1 LLSFILFENH
11 PYLGRLVMPTVE
23 RRPISQKTV
32 TITSANKKRPKWQS
46 LVSEIEELSKDGML
60 ALRPDDG
67 DSMRALKVQ
76 VARAARAAG
85 RQDEVLYG
93 ESESGELEVWLR
105 DRPRRMSPVKG
116 VNRDV

>member
-1 LLSFILFENH
+1 MK
-11 PYLGRLVMPTVE
+11 MPTVE
-23 RRPISQKTV
+23 RRPISEKTV
-32 TITSANKKRPKWQS
+32 TITSPNKKPPKWQS
-46 LVSEIEELSKDGML
+46 LVSDIEELSKDGML

-93 ESESGELEVWLR
+93 VNERDELEVWLR
-105 DRPRRMSPVKG
+105 EKPRQKRGPRKPKAAAG
-116 VNRDV
+116 EQ